1 MHALAEDFRTGHR
14 GRWLLGA
21 VVLVAIV
28 LVFLRGGPGP
38 GVVAAEYQQEWDRGN
53 WAAVWEL
60 SAPELRSGD
69 TEADFVSLKERTRDP
84 DLTGDLDRVVI
95 EREETR
101 DDSACVVLRLYL
113 RDAGER
119 VQEVLLRRVDGAWRV
134 VDPELPAGD
143 CPLILNY
150 VVGLSRG
157 DRV

>member
-1 MHALAEDFRTGHR
+1 MHALVKDLRNTHR
-14 GRWLLGA
+14 RWWLLGA
-21 VVLVAIV
+21 IVSAAIV
-28 LVFLRGGPGP
+28 LVLFRGGPGP
-38 GVVAAEYQQEWDRGN
+38 GMVAAQFQQEWDRGK

-60 SAPELRSGD
+60 SAPELRAGD
-69 TEADFVSLKERTRDP
+69 TEAEFVSLKERTRSP
-84 DLTGDLDRVVI
+84 DMRGDLERVVI

-101 DDSACVVLRLYL
+101 ADGACVVLRLDL

-119 VQEVLLRRVDGAWRV
+119 VREVLLRSVDGTWKV

-157 DRV
+157 QDV

>member
-14 GRWLLGA
+14 GRRLLGA
-21 VVLVAIV
+21 VVLVAMI
-28 LVFLRGGPGP
+28 LVFLRGGSGP
-38 GVVAAEYQQEWDRGN
+38 GTVAAEYQQAWDRQD

-60 SAPELRSGD
+60 SAPELRAGD
-69 TEADFVSLKERTRDP
+69 TQANFVSLKERTRSP
-84 DLTGDLDRVVI
+84 DLMGVLDRVVV

-101 DDSACVVLRLYL
+101 GDSACVVLRLYL

-119 VQEVLLRRVDGAWRV
+119 VREVLLRSIDGAWRV